1 MSDEVVELRMP
12 LKAGYVAVL
21 RATTGVIAGEMSFNY
36 DEVMQLRVAVSEV
49 FDIAIGI
56 VAQRNGASEDG
67 ELVARFVAGSDQLEI
82 LITAPVDYTSYLH
95 TQEGYES
102 LGLLESLADK
112 VEFEAFDSDKTLVR
126 LAKRRAV

>member
-12 LKAGYVAVL
+12 LRAGYVAVL

-49 FDIAIGI
+49 FDIAVGI

-67 ELVARFVAGSDQLEI
+67 ELATRFLAGPDQLEI
-82 LITAPVDYTSYLH
+82 LITAPVDYTGYLH

-102 LGLLESLADK
+102 LGLLESLVDK
-112 VEFEAFDSDKTLVR
+112 VEFEAFDSGKTLVR
-126 LAKRRAV
+126 LAKRRSV